1 MDVLKVEL
9 QKVDNDVLM
18 TALKEELRNS
28 YAASQ
33 DDLEYVQE
41 EFTGFCRNQE
51 MKSAILE
58 SADLLKG
65 GDFEGIRSIVEKAIK
80 AGMDKSIGHEYNK
93 DVESRYRVD
102 YRPTIP
108 TPWPT
113 LNDGIQGG
121 FGPGDLG
128 IVFGSP
134 GGGKSWTMVA
144 LAAHAVQLGY
154 KVNYYTL
161 ELGEDYVGK
170 RFDCYFTGHG
180 IEEVNKHRKEVQ
192 TYIDNLKR

>member
-1 MDVLKVEL
+1 MDVLKAEL

-33 DDLEYVQE
+33 EDLDYVEE
-41 EFTGFCRNQE
+41 EFTSFCRNQE

-65 GDFEGIRSIVEKAIK
+65 GDFDGIRNLVEKAIK

-93 DVESRYRVD
+93 DIESRYRVD

-108 TPWPT
+108 TPWPI
-113 LNDGIQGG
+113 LNNGIQGG

-128 IVFGSP
+128 IGFGSP
-134 GGGKSWTMVA
+134 GGSFPGSSESSGKATTGTIKKKA
-144 LAAHAVQLGY
+144 TTRTT
-154 KVNYYTL
+154 KITPRTT
-161 ELGEDYVGK
+161 K
-170 RFDCYFTGHG
+170 RKT
-180 IEEVNKHRKEVQ
+180 KRKAC
-192 TYIDNLKR
+192 L

>member
-1 MDVLKVEL
+1 MTLQKLSAYGKGFQIKVLGALLTQKDFLINVRDTLKSEYFDTDTHKWVVDKVLKYFDKYNTTITMDVLKAEL

-33 DDLEYVQE
+33 EDLDYVEE
-41 EFTGFCRNQE
+41 EFTSFCRNQE

-65 GDFEGIRSIVEKAIK
+65 GDFDGIRNLVEKAIK

-93 DVESRYRVD
+93 DIESRYRVD

-108 TPWPT
+108 TPWPI
-113 LNDGIQGG
+113 LNNGIQG
-121 FGPGDLG
+121 LSL
-128 IVFGSP
+128 I
-134 GGGKSWTMVA
+134 
-144 LAAHAVQLGY
+144 H
-154 KVNYYTL
+154 
-161 ELGEDYVGK
+161 
-170 RFDCYFTGHG
+170 
-180 IEEVNKHRKEVQ
+180 I
-192 TYIDNLKR
+192 